1 MSGYQGMKNFFVS
14 KIFVQDSFSLT
25 KRTINRFKLF
35 YAHLFMKRY
44 KKIVSTSVEVDKK
57 NKELCIFLP
66 DDILTQ
72 IKKVEFYDFQ
82 GFLGRHFS
90 FRDYKISG
98 NYLVINFRKMPV
110 AGQMAILVS
119 TAQGTFVIKYCNEKL
134 EFGQWKIL
142 SGFGNKLIVT
152 PKSNGLVR
160 PKRQQVLIK
169 QFSIDNDLVM
179 DIPSINIDDIA
190 ILNKNVGTFT
200 KINYEIKKG
209 SLFIDINKL
218 PLIGGQLYEILI
230 ISGKN
235 HYRIFQP
242 SGVFLDEHRRY
253 QRINNS
259 MKYVYISDEGYLYFY
274 CLNQEQMNRLSSAQ
288 KWEAEDISVSGDEVR
303 LSFNVIPLLLNDD
316 TVVVKRY
323 QNIIPFNYMINK
335 NVLILKPRQSDIKML
350 GDFPYTLAVRHD
362 NKGTID
368 YTPVRLRQ
376 SRTENINSNVT
387 IDKIYLTNS
396 PIEVVKWGALPVVGI
411 VRENLVFVKSNSL
424 DATIKKV
431 LAEYKERPVYTNI
444 TNGIS
449 EKKLRNAY
457 KKIRV
462 VYKKQGELLI
472 NDVSVSSIVD
482 YLVR

>member
-1 MSGYQGMKNFFVS
+1 M
-14 KIFVQDSFSLT
+14 
-25 KRTINRFKLF
+25 
-35 YAHLFMKRY
+35 
-44 KKIVSTSVEVDKK
+44 
-57 NKELCIFLP
+57 
-66 DDILTQ
+66 
-72 IKKVEFYDFQ
+72 
-82 GFLGRHFS
+82 
-90 FRDYKISG
+90 
-98 NYLVINFRKMPV
+98 
-110 AGQMAILVS
+110 
-119 TAQGTFVIKYCNEKL
+119 
-134 EFGQWKIL
+134 
-142 SGFGNKLIVT
+142 
-152 PKSNGLVR
+152 
-160 PKRQQVLIK
+160 
-169 QFSIDNDLVM
+169 
-179 DIPSINIDDIA
+179 
-190 ILNKNVGTFT
+190 
-200 KINYEIKKG
+200 
-209 SLFIDINKL
+209 
-218 PLIGGQLYEILI
+218 
-230 ISGKN
+230 
-235 HYRIFQP
+235 
-242 SGVFLDEHRRY
+242 
-253 QRINNS
+253 NNP
-259 MKYVYISDEGYLYFY
+259 G
-274 CLNQEQMNRLSSAQ
+274 
-288 KWEAEDISVSGDEVR
+288 
-303 LSFNVIPLLLNDD
+303 
-316 TVVVKRY
+316 

-482 YLVR
+482 HLVR